1 MTDRELTR
9 AAKREMR
16 RETVLRLRT
25 PLLRALLKA
34 AVASRSAVLATAAFL
49 DSTAA
54 NTFFMMFL
62 TELNT
67 ARLRWARRSDCRTAL
82 IVDL

>member
-1 MTDRELTR
+1 MADRALTR
-9 AAKREMR
+9 AARREMR

-25 PLLRALLKA
+25 PLLRALLNA
-34 AVASRSAVLATAAFL
+34 AVASRSADLAAAAFL
-49 DSTAA
+49 DSTAL
-54 NTFFMMFL
+54 NTFFMTLL

-67 ARLRWARRSDCRTAL
+67 ARLRWARRSDCLARL

>member
-1 MTDRELTR
+1 MADRELTR
-9 AAKREMR
+9 AARREMR
-16 RETVLRLRT
+16 RETVLRLRM

-54 NTFFMMFL
+54 NTFFMTFL

-67 ARLRWARRSDCRTAL
+67 ERLRWARRSDCRARL

>member
-1 MTDRELTR
+1 MADRELTR
-9 AAKREMR
+9 AARREMR
-16 RETVLRLRT
+16 RETVLRLRM

-54 NTFFMMFL
+54 NTFFMTFL

-67 ARLRWARRSDCRTAL
+67 ERLRRARRSDCRARL

>member
-1 MTDRELTR
+1 LTR

-25 PLLRALLKA
+25 PLLRALLNA
-34 AVASRSAVLATAAFL
+34 ADASRRAVLAVAASL

-62 TELNT
+62 TELNA
-67 ARLRWARRSDCRTAL
+67 ARLRWARRSDCRAAL

>member
-1 MTDRELTR
+1 MADRELTR
-9 AAKREMR
+9 AARREMR
-16 RETVLRLRT
+16 RETVLRLRM

-67 ARLRWARRSDCRTAL
+67 ERLRWARRSDCRARL

>member
-1 MTDRELTR
+1 MADRELTR

-16 RETVLRLRT
+16 REAVLRLRM
-25 PLLRALLKA
+25 PLLRALLRA

-54 NTFFMMFL
+54 NTFFMTFL
-62 TELNT
+62 TELST
-67 ARLRWARRSDCRTAL
+67 ARLRWARRSDCRARL

>member
-1 MTDRELTR
+1 MADRELTR
-9 AAKREMR
+9 AARREMR
-16 RETVLRLRT
+16 RETVLRLRM

-34 AVASRSAVLATAAFL
+34 AVASRSAVLATSAFL

-67 ARLRWARRSDCRTAL
+67 ERLRWARRSDCRARL